1 MQVSAFIPI
10 KKYSHSKGRLASIL
24 SEQQRS
30 DLSKAMATQTIKA
43 LIQSNACDSITL
55 VTNDP
60 HLIIEGAFTYFTESS
75 LNQALNESI
84 ASNESNN
91 PILIMHADLPRINHR
106 DINNLVASFKESV
119 ISIVPDIE
127 ESGTNCLLYDASMKF
142 NLQFGVNSY
151 ALFLTE
157 FKSNDYR
164 WNQHS
169 IESLQYDLDS
179 EDDYFKL
186 KDYVRG

>member
-10 KKYSHSKGRLASIL
+10 KKYSHSKRRLASIL
-24 SEQQRS
+24 SEQLRS

-43 LIQSNACDSITL
+43 LIQSNICDSITL

-60 HLIIEGAFTYFTESS
+60 LLIIEGASTFFTESS
-75 LNQALNESI
+75 LNQALNEAI
-84 ASNESNN
+84 ACNDSNN
-91 PILIMHADLPRINHR
+91 PILIMHADLPRINER
-106 DINNLVASFKESV
+106 DLDNLVASFNKSF

-127 ESGTNCLLYDASMKF
+127 ESGTNCLLYDSAMKF
-142 NLQFGVNSY
+142 NLQFGINSY
-151 ALFLTE
+151 ALFLSE
-157 FKSNDYR
+157 FKGNDYR